1 MISAK
6 INTERPQIY
15 VEFVKLVLSIG
26 DRSET
31 IKLNILDTSKTLN
44 MKRFLLGAALL
55 LSMVSCHDEKL
66 TGDIQV
72 RVNATVNN
80 VVNIRLFNSAIFSAG
95 GSSDADALDV
105 QPLLGGVATFSG
117 INPGD
122 YVVAVDVQPRIYY
135 QAVQV
140 KVGQSVT
147 ATIR

>member
-1 MISAK
+1 
-6 INTERPQIY
+6 
-15 VEFVKLVLSIG
+15 
-26 DRSET
+26 
-31 IKLNILDTSKTLN
+31 